1 MSSINK
7 PIKRTIALP
16 KATLHHPANPHPS
29 AANDEPF
36 TLIAQTL
43 PELSQ
48 SVYSQQRRIIE
59 YLQTRAS
66 GLNRYEADLILGI
79 CQLAPRIFELKAQ
92 GHMFDT
98 VSETAVDLNGRT
110 HRHIARYF
118 WRGFKVPVRLASN
131 DEVYFE

>member
-1 MSSINK
+1 MATVNK
-7 PIKRTIALP
+7 SLDST
-16 KATLHHPANPHPS
+16 ATLPTTLLRHPS
-29 AANDEPF
+29 NSHPSVANDEPF

-43 PELSQ
+43 PELLQ
-48 SVYSQQRRIIE
+48 SVYSQQRRIVD
-59 YLQTRAS
+59 YLQTHS
-66 GLNRYEADLILGI
+66 TGLNRYEADLFLGI

-92 GHMFDT
+92 GHAFDT

-118 WRGFKVPVRLASN
+118 WRGFKVPVRLACN